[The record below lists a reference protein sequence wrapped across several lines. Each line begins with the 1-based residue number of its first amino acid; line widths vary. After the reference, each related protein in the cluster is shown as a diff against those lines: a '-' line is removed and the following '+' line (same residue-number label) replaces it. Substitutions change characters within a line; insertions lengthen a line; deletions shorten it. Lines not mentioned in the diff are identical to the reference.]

1 MMDTNTTALQVTTPH
16 GSFYAVFPDD
26 ARNCELHGFQIKA
39 IGYFEDNLHKLFKQ
53 HGYPLELSQL
63 EPDELMAYGN
73 RTDLEITVTDDFDR
87 EQLALI

>member
-1 MMDTNTTALQVTTPH
+1 MDINTTALKVTTPH

-26 ARNCELHGFQIKA
+26 AQNCELHGFEIMA

-63 EPDELMAYGN
+63 EPDELMTYGN
-73 RTDLEITVTDDFDR
+73 RTDLEITVTDNFDR